1 MNENMRKQD
10 ICNKLCEAL
19 QLTDSQ
25 SGLKM
30 LDYDRKSQTITAIY
44 DNGYSYKINVD
55 IDSGLAMIFDI
66 IHSMI

>member
-10 ICNKLCEAL
+10 ICDKLCEAL
-19 QLTDSQ
+19 KLTDSQ

-30 LDYDRKSQTITAIY
+30 LDYDRKTQTITAMY
-44 DNGYSYKINVD
+44 DDGYSYKINVD